1 MVKSHT
7 LPWHL
12 NQSAVMG
19 GQAAQVRLERM
30 HAFVEEVENAA
41 REHERRII
49 NFVIENRTIN
59 VTQAKDLLN
68 RRWHF
73 AKKILTGLVE
83 RDILDRVHSQTTE
96 RDAFAYYTLPKRLS
110 DRIARYRPH

>member
-49 NFVIENRTIN
+49 IDWLAMTKPPENTPEW
-59 VTQAKDLLN
+59 QAGFDEGISEAI
-68 RRWHF
+68 R
-73 AKKILTGLVE
+73 ILEG
-83 RDILDRVHSQTTE
+83 RSHTT
-96 RDAFAYYTLPKRLS
+96 AATSP
-110 DRIARYRPH
+110 A